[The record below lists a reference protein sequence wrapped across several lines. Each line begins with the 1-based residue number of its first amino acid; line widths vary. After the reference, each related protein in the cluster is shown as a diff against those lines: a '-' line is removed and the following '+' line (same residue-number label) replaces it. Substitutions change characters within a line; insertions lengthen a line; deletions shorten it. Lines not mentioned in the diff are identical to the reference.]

1 MIKPV
6 RILLYLLIAAAI
18 LAASALGVRLMAAR
32 SPSGASAG
40 TLQAAVPVR
49 VAPVSRATL
58 RHVLAISGEIEPLL
72 QVDLK
77 PKIAA
82 RLDRLALD
90 DGTPV
95 EEGTPVKAGAVVAR
109 LDRRDL
115 DAQAAQAAAA
125 VATAQ
130 AAVRAA
136 QTALEDAQR
145 EKRRAAN
152 LFAQG
157 SVTEQ
162 ARDRAAAA
170 ADQAEAA
177 LDQARAQQA
186 QAEAG
191 LLAAEVLQS
200 EALIRAPFDG
210 VIAAAD
216 ADPGAMLSPA
226 APLLRLVSLREL
238 RILAAVPTLHLPA
251 LTSGRATAEVAVDV
265 WPDRVF
271 PCAIRTVHPEIAPDT
286 RTATVELRV
295 TNPDADPA
303 RALLRPGLSAVIRF
317 TLDTR
322 ENVVA
327 VPAAA
332 ILRVGGE
339 ERVFLA
345 DGGVARSRVIVT
357 GLRDGGQAE
366 VLAGLAGGEPLVV
379 QGQTR
384 LTDGTAIAPIAERE
398 ADAAESAP

>member
-1 MIKPV
+1 MTQPV
-6 RILLYLLIAAAI
+6 RILLYLLITAAI
-18 LAASALGVRLMAAR
+18 LAASGLGIRQMAGRRTPDADTR
-32 SPSGASAG
+32 P
-40 TLQAAVPVR
+40 AAVPVR
-49 VAPVSRATL
+49 VASVSRATL
-58 RHVLAISGEIEPLL
+58 RQVLAISGEIEPLL

-95 EEGTPVKAGAVVAR
+95 EEGTPVKAGAIVAR

-136 QTALEDAQR
+136 QTALEDARR
-145 EKRRAAN
+145 EKRRAEN

-186 QAEAG
+186 QAAAG

-200 EALIRAPFDG
+200 EAVIRAPFDG
-210 VIAAAD
+210 VIAAVD

-251 LTSGRATAEVAVDV
+251 LTSGRATADVAVDV

-271 PCAIRTVHPEIAPDT
+271 PCAIRTVYPEIAPDT

-327 VPAAA
+327 VPVAA

-384 LTDGTAIAPIAERE
+384 LTDGTAIAPIAGSQ